1 MRAMAGAQ
9 HETRTPPVLG
19 LMSQYYYTWKPCP
32 FRGRAPGRRGPNSV
46 DEAFKP
52 RRPRPVLP
60 PRRPKTRFPGR
71 PDWPDPQSQSLSRSY
86 GSRLPIS
93 LTHINLSTR
102 GSEPRRPDA
111 EMGTVCVETGSPVGC
126 GDRLSPTAAAPPE
139 HDPCDF
145 LTYIFHGLALVHGT
159 TQELCR
165 STATV
170 WFIQTIIPFS
180 LHMISRDHGA

>member
-1 MRAMAGAQ
+1 MARS
-9 HETRTPPVLG
+9 ELG
-19 LMSQYYYTWKPCP
+19 
-32 FRGRAPGRRGPNSV
+32 RVRRLNPS
-46 DEAFKP
+46 
-52 RRPRPVLP
+52 RPRPVLP
-60 PRRPKTRFPGR
+60 AEEPKPRFPER

-93 LTHINLSTR
+93 LTHISLSTR

-111 EMGTVCVETGSPVGC
+111 EMGTVCVETGPPVGN

-139 HDPCDF
+139 CDPCDV

-170 WFIQTIIPFS
+170 WFIIPS
-180 LHMISRDHGA
+180 SPSRFM